1 MAWTVAFALLGAL
14 IFSMLVAPALAS
26 LLFQS
31 GVKEWKNPV
40 MGYLTDSLQEGG
52 NLDYPTTALYGGGCG
67 HFVCVC
73 DVPGLQRSDRVGISA
88 ASG

>member
-26 LLFQS
+26 LFFRS

-40 MGYLTDSLQEGG
+40 MGYLTAHYRKAVTVDHPPPAIHRGSRG
-52 NLDYPTTALYGGGCG
+52 
-67 HFVCVC
+67 
-73 DVPGLQRSDRVGISA
+73 RSCLRLRCFWRSA
-88 ASG
+88 E